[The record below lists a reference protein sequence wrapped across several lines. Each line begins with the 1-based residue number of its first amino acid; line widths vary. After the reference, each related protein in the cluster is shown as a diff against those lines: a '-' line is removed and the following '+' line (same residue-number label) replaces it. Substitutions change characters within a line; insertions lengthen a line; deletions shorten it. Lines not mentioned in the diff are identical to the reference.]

1 MKEIRLRSEND
12 EFQLIEALKHNRT
25 KRQKSRSFFV
35 EGVRN
40 ITQAVDH
47 AFEIVAFCLAT
58 GAKLS
63 TWADD
68 VIQRGRAERH
78 YLLTPAL
85 MEKLSDK
92 NEPSELT
99 AVVRMPAD
107 DLARIPAPANARI
120 VLLDRP
126 SNPGNLG
133 TLLRSCD
140 AFGVSGVIITGHAV
154 DAYEPQ
160 VLRASMGSFFAVPVV
175 RLQSQREL
183 EPWLAKLRAQPD
195 GLEIIGT
202 SAKSSET
209 VASESFGKRSLLLF
223 GNETYGL
230 SAGYRE
236 LCERVLTIPM
246 TGTASSLNISCA
258 ASIVLYE
265 AFQRSREHA
274 RTA

>member
-12 EFQLIEALKHNRT
+12 EFQLLQALKSNRT
-25 KRQKSRSFFV
+25 KRQKAHSFFV

-40 ITQAVDH
+40 ITQAVEHD
-47 AFEIVAFCLAT
+47 FEIIAFCSIA
-58 GAKLS
+58 GAQLS
-63 TWADD
+63 SWAIDAL
-68 VIQRGRAERH
+68 QRGRAERH
-78 YLLTPAL
+78 YVLTPEL
-85 MEKLSDK
+85 MDKLSDK
-92 NEPSELT
+92 NEPSELV
-99 AVVRMPAD
+99 AVMRMPKD
-107 DLARIPAPANARI
+107 ELARIAVPRRAR
-120 VLLDRP
+120 VALVDRP

-133 TLLRSCD
+133 TLIRSCD

-160 VLRASMGSFFAVPVV
+160 VIRASMGSFFAVPIV
-175 RLQSQREL
+175 RLPSQREL
-183 EPWLAKLRAQPD
+183 EPWLEKLRAEEL

-202 SAKSSET
+202 SAKSDQV
-209 VASESFGKRSLLLF
+209 VAKDSFAKRSLLLF

-236 LCERVLTIPM
+236 LCDRVLTIPM

-265 AFQRSREHA
+265 AFQRATEHA
-274 RTA
+274 

>member
-1 MKEIRLRSEND
+1 MKEIRLRAEND
-12 EFQLIEALKHNRT
+12 EFQLVQALKQNRT

-40 ITQAVDH
+40 LTQAVAHD
-47 AFEIVAFCLAT
+47 FEIVAFCSLA
-58 GAKLS
+58 GGKLS
-63 TWADD
+63 TWAEE

-92 NEPSELT
+92 NEPSELV

-107 DLARIPAPANARI
+107 ELARIPTPPNARI

-126 SNPGNLG
+126 SSPGNLG
-133 TLLRSCD
+133 TLIRSCD
-140 AFGVSGVIITGHAV
+140 AFGVSGVIVTGHAV

-160 VLRASMGSFFAVPVV
+160 VIRASMGSFFAVPVV
-175 RLQSQREL
+175 RMQSQREL
-183 EPWLAKLRAQPD
+183 EPWLARLREEPD

-209 VASESFGKRSLLLF
+209 VRSEAFARRSLLLF
-223 GNETYGL
+223 GNETHGL
-230 SAGYRE
+230 SAAYRD

-265 AFQRSREHA
+265 AFLRSA
-274 RTA
+274 SGTKIA